1 MRMFKKVLAGFVAA
15 AMVATMAGCGSSNS
29 STKDSGSDK
38 AAAEATTEAAAPA
51 KVLNTN
57 AANKLI
63 YCITPSTSNPYF
75 GTVQT
80 ACKEEGEKL
89 GYKVKCVSHDDDA
102 TKQSELFDTAISEG
116 ASAIVCDNAGADA
129 SIEAVQK
136 AYDAGIP
143 TFMVDREI
151 NKEGLCVSQIVAN
164 NDQGA
169 QAAAEALVEATG
181 GKGDY
186 AELLGLE
193 SDTNCQVRSNAFHRV
208 LDQTDMKMVAQQSAN
223 WDQTEGQSKAET
235 ILQQYPD
242 ITAIVCG
249 NDTMACGAAA
259 AVAAANLD
267 HDVYIIGVDGSN
279 DMRDNI
285 KDGKALAT
293 ALQQIDKITR
303 KSENPSITSY
313 VSGEGVQ
320 QALLKILE
328 GTVASV
334 PPQGGR
340 KHPHQEFLQIDTT
353 NILFICGGAFDGI
366 EKIIESRQD
375 TKSIGFGAEVSVK
388 EDRNVGEILKDV
400 MPEDFIKFGLIP
412 EFIGRVPVVV
422 TLDALDE
429 NALISIL
436 KEPKNSLTKQYHRLF
451 ELDGVELD
459 FEDDALELVAKKS
472 LERKTGAR
480 GLRAIMEGSLMDLMY
495 KIPSDD
501 TIRKCTITKDVV
513 DGTGEPEI
521 VRGEAPAQAK
531 TAGSRRTSRTHKK
544 DKPETA

>member
-164 NDQGA
+164 NEQGA
-169 QAAAEALVEATG
+169 QAAAEALA
-181 GKGDY
+181 
-186 AELLGLE
+186 
-193 SDTNCQVRSNAFHRV
+193 DTNCQVRSNAFHRV

-303 KSENPSITSY
+303 NAVT
-313 VSGEGVQ
+313 
-320 QALLKILE
+320 QANDYLTNGTTGLE
-328 GTVASV
+328 
-334 PPQGGR
+334 
-340 KHPHQEFLQIDTT
+340 
-353 NILFICGGAFDGI
+353 
-366 EKIIESRQD
+366 EKQLVD
-375 TKSIGFGAEVSVK
+375 C
-388 EDRNVGEILKDV
+388 
-400 MPEDFIKFGLIP
+400 
-412 EFIGRVPVVV
+412 VV
-422 TLDALDE
+422 
-429 NALISIL
+429 
-436 KEPKNSLTKQYHRLF
+436 
-451 ELDGVELD
+451 
-459 FEDDALELVAKKS
+459 
-472 LERKTGAR
+472 
-480 GLRAIMEGSLMDLMY
+480 
-495 KIPSDD
+495 
-501 TIRKCTITKDVV
+501 ITKDN
-513 DGTGEPEI
+513 
-521 VRGEAPAQAK
+521 A
-531 TAGSRRTSRTHKK
+531 
-544 DKPETA
+544 DKLDNFVFAE